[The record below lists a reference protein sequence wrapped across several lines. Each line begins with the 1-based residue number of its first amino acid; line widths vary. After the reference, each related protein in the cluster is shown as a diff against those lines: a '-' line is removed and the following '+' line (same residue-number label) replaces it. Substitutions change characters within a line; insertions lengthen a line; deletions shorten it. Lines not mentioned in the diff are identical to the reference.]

1 MTDISKV
8 NPSFYDD
15 AKFAKHNL
23 SLKTAKEVGD
33 KIGVNWDEVDLGEF
47 TQGIKEEMEHGT
59 LYSNSPVAQAG
70 ATKVHDDSFE
80 SAGRI
85 ALAHLHELPNYYTL
99 LENMEDTGDEFWET
113 HDRHQW
119 VAEQRQVYQALW
131 DAVT

>member
-1 MTDISKV
+1 MEV
-8 NPSFYDD
+8 NPSFYND
-15 AKFAKHNL
+15 AKFAKHGL

-59 LYSNSPVAQAG
+59 LYTDSPVAKPG

-85 ALAHLHELPNYYTL
+85 ALAHLHEMPQYYTL
-99 LENMEDTGDEFWET
+99 LEEMEEEGEGYWET
-113 HDRHQW
+113 HDRQQW
-119 VAEQRQVYQALW
+119 VAEQRKAYQAEW
-131 DAVT
+131 ETASN

>member
-1 MTDISKV
+1 MNV
-8 NPSFYDD
+8 NDDFYNDE
-15 AKFAKHNL
+15 KFAKHGL

-59 LYSNSPVAQAG
+59 LYTDSPVAKAG

-85 ALAHLHELPNYYTL
+85 ALAHLHEMPQYYTL
-99 LENMEDTGDEFWET
+99 LEEMEEEGEGYWET
-113 HDRHQW
+113 HDRRQW
-119 VAEQRQVYQALW
+119 VAEQRKNHQDAW
-131 DAVT
+131 DAVSK